1 MTKRGIVDP
10 WRVVSP
16 LRPEKEEVLPAK
28 PKIDPGDVD
37 LDAELRVTQ
46 YYILRSA
53 HGSIRIDSKDIVT
66 ECDAIKLLVLCFLHL
81 VTTPKFALLFKEAGI
96 GFSTLKREWNMP
108 LTPPPPPCSFRVTD
122 EATLY
127 FTRHSHEKGMLALIG
142 VLNQINREDR
152 GLLKK
157 YGVSTLLR

>member
-1 MTKRGIVDP
+1 MTKKGIVDP

-16 LRPEKEEVLPAK
+16 LRPEKEEILPAK
-28 PKIDPGDVD
+28 PKVDPGDVD

-46 YYILRSA
+46 YYIFRTT
-53 HGSIRIDSKDIVT
+53 HGSIRIDSKDIAT
-66 ECDAIKLLVLCFLHL
+66 ENDALKLLVACFFHL
-81 VTTPKFALLFKEAGI
+81 TTAPKYRNLFKSEGI
-96 GFSTLKREWNMP
+96 GFATANRSWNVP
-108 LTPPPPPCSFRVTD
+108 TTTASSFSFWKTD
-122 EATLY
+122 DATLY
-127 FTRHSHEKGMLALIG
+127 FAKYSHEKGMIALIG